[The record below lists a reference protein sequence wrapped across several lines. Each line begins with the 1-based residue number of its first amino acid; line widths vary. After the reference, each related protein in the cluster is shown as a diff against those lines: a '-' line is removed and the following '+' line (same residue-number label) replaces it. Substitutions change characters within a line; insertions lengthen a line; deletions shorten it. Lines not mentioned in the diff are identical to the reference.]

1 MLLSTSMLSLF
12 AVFAAPAPSPSPAAW
27 EKCVGKDPAGK
38 ISSMV
43 NIDRVQA
50 MLLVEY
56 SATSKNGI
64 VMRPIGEGAPKQ
76 RLKGSKPK
84 PQSIKFKTC
93 SAIDMQIGAP
103 EACDSL
109 VVLFRPTRPK
119 QFPTDRTERQK
130 WVNRIAQRQKEW
142 DDAHADKT
150 VTWKGNE
157 AQLYDEKCLAKGKP
171 AASCVAGIRT
181 ADGFVRPTAAMLAF
195 TGDLDLFDI
204 ADVAGHPIVTGD
216 LDKARLM
223 DAMIADDALDVL
235 HGAHMDWDASKI
247 DDPQDLAKME
257 NIRQPILDGHRERPI
272 GSPKREP
279 LVVLMPDCTV
289 CKAWAP
295 PHPDDPRAS
304 EAGGDFAYTCITGEP
319 DLKSPKDDTWPPKP
333 GSPIKLHLEKGKQYY
348 VRSKPST
355 PESEC
360 YAITITKA
368 VAHKDGKTGSYELK
382 NAYGGKSGDDAAFL
396 ERRVCAGPPP
406 SLQKSR
412 LTVGTRLS
420 IKPGPDSPATD
431 CFEVTIT
438 KTAVY
443 SDGTAAYE
451 FKNAGGGVSGDDADS
466 LEART
471 CH

>member
-12 AVFAAPAPSPSPAAW
+12 AVLAAPVPSPSAR
-27 EKCVGKDPAGK
+27 EKCLDKDPAGK

-43 NIDRVQA
+43 NIDREQA
-50 MLLVEY
+50 MRLVDY
-56 SATSKNGI
+56 SVESSNGV
-64 VMRPIGEGAPKQ
+64 VMRPIGKGAPER
-76 RLKGSKPK
+76 RLEGSKPK

-93 SAIDMQIGAP
+93 NEIDMEIGAP
-103 EACDSL
+103 EACGSL
-109 VVLFRPTRPK
+109 VVLFKPTQPK

-142 DDAHADKT
+142 DDARADKM
-150 VTWKGNE
+150 VTWKGDV
-157 AQLYDEKCLAKGKP
+157 AQAYDEKCLAKGKP
-171 AASCVAGIRT
+171 AASCLAGVRT
-181 ADGFVRPTAAMLAF
+181 ADGFVRPTARMRPF

-204 ADVAGHPIVTGD
+204 ADDAGRLIATGD
-216 LDKARLM
+216 QDKARLM
-223 DAMIADDALDVL
+223 DALVADDALDVL

-295 PHPDDPRAS
+295 PHPDDPHAS
-304 EAGGDFAYTCITGEP
+304 QTGGEFAYKCITGEP

-333 GSPIKLHLEKGKQYY
+333 GTPIKLHLEKGKQYY
-348 VRSKPST
+348 ARPKPSA
-355 PESEC
+355 PESAC

-368 VAHKDGKTGSYELK
+368 VAHKDGKTGSYEFK
-382 NAYGGKSGDDAAFL
+382 NADGGQSGDDAAFL
-396 ERRVCAGPPP
+396 ERRICDGPPP
-406 SLQKSR
+406 SLQKPR
-412 LTVGTRLS
+412 LAIGTRLH
-420 IKPGPDSPATD
+420 IKPGPASPASD
-431 CFEVTIT
+431 CFEITIT
-438 KTAVY
+438 MTTLY
-443 SDGTAAYE
+443 SDGTAGYT

-471 CH
+471 CN